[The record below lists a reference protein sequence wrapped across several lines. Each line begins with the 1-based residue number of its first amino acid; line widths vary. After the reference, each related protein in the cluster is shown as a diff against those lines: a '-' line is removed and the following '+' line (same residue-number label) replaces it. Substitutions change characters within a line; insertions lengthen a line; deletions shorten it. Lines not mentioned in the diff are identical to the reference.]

1 MHVRFQTRVAM
12 AATAALLVAVPLT
25 GAARAGGSPSSTD
38 LTGAEEVPGPGGSDA
53 TGFADLL
60 LNQGTGQVCF
70 VLSWA
75 DIDGT
80 VVAAHIH
87 DGDSGVAGPVVVPLF
102 MEEHE
107 GTDAVSN
114 CVTADR
120 ALIKDIRKNPAGY
133 YVNVH
138 SDVFPAG
145 AIRGQLGD

>member
-1 MHVRFQTRVAM
+1 LRPKSFGVRRSK
-12 AATAALLVAVPLT
+12 ATE
-25 GAARAGGSPSSTD
+25 AGGSPSSTD
-38 LTGAEEVPGPGGSDA
+38 LTGAEEVPGPGDPDA
-53 TGFADLL
+53 TGFADLR

-70 VLSWA
+70 DLSWA
-75 DIDGT
+75 DIDGV

-107 GTDAVSN
+107 GTDAASD
-114 CVTADR
+114 CVAAER
-120 ALIKDIRKNPAGY
+120 ALIKDIRKNPTGY

-138 SDVFPAG
+138 SDVFPDG